1 LKPHFAIVAMPMA
14 SQPKQ
19 RPQADGEAARG
30 ARPIVQRP
38 AIGLV
43 NVLVTTVSL
52 QLLTGETRTALRH
65 DALEQG
71 ERTKSFPKQ
80 EHCAPEMTP
89 VLSPNSIPHTADTP
103 VIKNKRG
110 VPWLH

>member
-1 LKPHFAIVAMPMA
+1 MPMA

-30 ARPIVQRP
+30 ARPIIQRP

-52 QLLTGETRTALRH
+52 QLLTDETGRRFVTTPSSH
-65 DALEQG
+65 G
-71 ERTKSFPKQ
+71 WGKNKIFPK
-80 EHCAPEMTP
+80 EDNAHP
-89 VLSPNSIPHTADTP
+89 
-103 VIKNKRG
+103 K
-110 VPWLH
+110 